1 MFRFLPA
8 TLALAV
14 LATAPGCLPE
24 GSEFE
29 SLAAAATGGQGHGG
43 SAREGAGQ
51 RPAHQRLAGK
61 QGPWGRPGPRR
72 GARGRPVSGWRTY
85 RRLGRHRTAPGPREP
100 GPSPT
105 PSPKWRGWLRREW

>member
-51 RPAHQRLAGK
+51 RPAHQRLADIPAPGETPDRARTEGAWTLRRLRRSGAGGYAGSGK
-61 QGPWGRPGPRR
+61 SAR
-72 GARGRPVSGWRTY
+72 GA
-85 RRLGRHRTAPGPREP
+85 
-100 GPSPT
+100 
-105 PSPKWRGWLRREW
+105 